1 MAARSA
7 DANSH
12 HDRHSEAKDFVTTS
26 RLEREHYLKSGLKD
40 LYQGIVQWRPWYV
53 LAVNDIRMRY
63 RRSRL
68 GQFWLTLSMA
78 VTILGMSLVFSG
90 IMQMPM
96 KDYLLFLG
104 VGMIVWNLI
113 SSTLIELAS
122 SFISSDLYLRSYP
135 GPRSTVVNRVILRS
149 LIVNAHN
156 FAILPI
162 IWLLTG
168 FPVGWPT
175 LLVIPG
181 LFLVTLNFYWFGLLL
196 GPFCARFR
204 DVPQIVQSVLQLM
217 FFLTPIM
224 YRPDH
229 LKGNL
234 ELLINYNPFASAVDL
249 LRSPLIGQVPE
260 TRNFVVVAIVTVLG
274 FAVAVPSY
282 ARFRARIVYWL

>member
-1 MAARSA
+1 MVYRSVDLDGDNCSTSGARASKTEQRI
-7 DANSH
+7 N
-12 HDRHSEAKDFVTTS
+12 REATLT
-26 RLEREHYLKSGLKD
+26 RGLRD
-40 LYQGIVQWRPWYV
+40 MYDGVFQWRPWFV

-78 VTILGMSLVFSG
+78 VSIFGMSLVFSG

-113 SSTLIELAS
+113 SSTLGELATCV
-122 SFISSDLYLRSYP
+122 ISSEIYLKSYP
-135 GPRSTVVNRVILRS
+135 GPRSTVVNRVIMKS

-156 FAILPI
+156 FAILPV

-168 FPVGWPT
+168 FPISWSVF
-175 LLVIPG
+175 LVIPG
-181 LFLVTLNFYWFGLLL
+181 LLLAILNFYWFGLLL

-204 DVPQIVQSVLQLM
+204 DVPQIIQSVLQLM
-217 FFLTPIM
+217 FFLTPVM

-229 LKGNL
+229 LKG
-234 ELLINYNPFASAVDL
+234 ELAPLINYNPFASAVDL

-260 TRNFVVVAIVTVLG
+260 TRSFVIVAIVTVLG
-274 FAVAVPSY
+274 FALAVPSF
-282 ARFRARIVYWL
+282 ARFRARLVYWL